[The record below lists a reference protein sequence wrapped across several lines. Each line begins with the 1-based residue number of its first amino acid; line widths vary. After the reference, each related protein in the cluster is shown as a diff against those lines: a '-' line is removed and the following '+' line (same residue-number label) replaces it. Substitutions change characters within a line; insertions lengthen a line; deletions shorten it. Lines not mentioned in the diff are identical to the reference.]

1 MRQSVSPERYGRG
14 RSETRFLMGS
24 AFDKDYSSSSRGR
37 SEYKY
42 NIKDTDNRSA
52 RGTSEA
58 SAESRMNYSVNH
70 QPKLGSKPISRSSS
84 YRILGG
90 KLVEGFS
97 TSNSTESLGSVP
109 TKSLSTHITRKDG
122 SRQSLAD
129 FEASLVKQ
137 FKSGY
142 K

>member
-1 MRQSVSPERYGRG
+1 
-14 RSETRFLMGS
+14 MGS
-24 AFDKDYSSSSRGR
+24 AFDKDYTSSRGR
-37 SEYKY
+37 SENKY
-42 NIKDTDNRSA
+42 TSKATENRSA

-58 SAESRMNYSVNH
+58 SAETRMSYVVNP

-84 YRILGG
+84 FRILGG

-137 FKSGY
+137 FKIKSGN